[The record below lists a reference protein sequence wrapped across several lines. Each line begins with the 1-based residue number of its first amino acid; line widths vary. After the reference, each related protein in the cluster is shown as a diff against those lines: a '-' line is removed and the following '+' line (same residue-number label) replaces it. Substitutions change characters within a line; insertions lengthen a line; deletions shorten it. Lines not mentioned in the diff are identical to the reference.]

1 MSKAAEVVLSHKAA
15 TITAGSSFVTWF
27 ASSWQ
32 WINNNIVDVSAFA
45 SFILVLVMVVAHIC
59 TQIRENRTSK
69 IANRKNELEIEILR
83 RKLNDKNGD

>member
-15 TITAGSSFVTWF
+15 TITVGSSFMTWI

-32 WINNNIVDVSAFA
+32 WVNSNIVELSGFA

-83 RKLNDKNGD
+83 RKLNDKNGE